1 MVLDKHLKS
10 QKEINKLQ
18 KGIENLDVDVGQQEL
33 DISIEFGQQ
42 KVSGVRTKV
51 NDAVS
56 TMKKMLEGDISF
68 SEEGLRAL
76 VMKNSSVIESHDEN
90 VDGRTPIVHSTQPKN
105 ITVKD
110 TETITSPKTNM
121 EKVDFPLDV
130 LAKGLG
136 LKIGKDMLFRDS
148 VIANRKAIPIKNK
161 LGEIRRMT
169 VEQLEKIV
177 GRISIEEKTPL
188 ASSSEVGESTSSV

>member
-1 MVLDKHLKS
+1 MVLDKNPKS

-18 KGIENLDVDVGQQEL
+18 KGIENLDVDVGQKEL
-33 DISIEFGQQ
+33 DINIEFGQQ

-76 VMKNSSVIESHDEN
+76 VMKNQSVIESHDEN
-90 VDGRTPIVHSTQPKN
+90 VDGRTPIVHSTQPDN

-148 VIANRKAIPIKNK
+148 VIANRKAVPIKNK